1 MLAISLNGKCKFKLV
16 TVNDNIDAYFVFKSS
31 AFNNLSELTWGT
43 EIVCAFFV
51 SFIIALENAMYQTIR
66 SGLAKFDVSLPEEL
80 QSYVSYLLNELAKL
94 GLRRQAT

>member
-1 MLAISLNGKCKFKLV
+1 MLAISLNGKCKFKLVRDV

-51 SFIIALENAMYQTIR
+51 SFI
-66 SGLAKFDVSLPEEL
+66 KH
-80 QSYVSYLLNELAKL
+80 
-94 GLRRQAT
+94 